1 MSLTPKWSPSQ
12 ICRCQS
18 AFTTAFAA
26 VVADSV
32 RSLAQRSA
40 VAAKDISQIIQDS
53 IQKITKVSSINAQIA
68 GASED
73 LSNASLVMQ
82 QQSQQMESLVLNFE
96 KKALGDEHAA

>member
-26 VVADSV
+26 VVADAA

-40 VAAKDISQIIQDS
+40 FAAKDISQI